1 MFSTGSRGQVGTG
14 TLLVFISVVL
24 VAGATAGVV
33 TNTAGFLQYQS
44 DETSESSTAEVS
56 DRLEVAYS
64 VGVVGSDRSSA
75 ELEELEL
82 IVRPAADA
90 TAIELD
96 NTTVQYQSSGG
107 VTTLVSNS
115 SGDGAGPT
123 FSVEPLQGD
132 AGDGVLSDSSD
143 RAKLTIPLDGETA
156 ALESLRRGEELELTL
171 TTGSGANTRVQHTVP
186 AVAPG
191 DGAVKL

>member
-1 MFSTGSRGQVGTG
+1 MFNTGSRGQIGTG

-44 DETSESSTAEVS
+44 DETSEHSTAEVS
-56 DRLEVAYS
+56 DRLEVAYA
-64 VGVVGSDRSSA
+64 VGVVGSDGSA
-75 ELEELEL
+75 AEIEGLEL
-82 IVRPAADA
+82 IVKPAPDA
-90 TAIELD
+90 TAIELE
-96 NTTVQYQSSGG
+96 NTTVQYRSSAGR
-107 VTTLVSNS
+107 TTLASDSV
-115 SGDGAGPT
+115 GGGTEPT

-132 AGDGVLSDSSD
+132 AADGVLGDPSD

-156 ALESLRRGEELELTL
+156 ALESLRRGEKVQLTL
-171 TTGSGANTRVQHTVP
+171 TTDSGANTQVQHTVP
-186 AVAPG
+186 AVAPD

>member
-44 DETSESSTAEVS
+44 DQTSESSTAEVS
-56 DRLEVAYS
+56 DRLEVAYA
-64 VGVVGSDRSSA
+64 VGVVDGTTA
-75 ELEELEL
+75 ELDGLEL
-82 IVRPAADA
+82 IVKPAADA

-96 NTTVQYQSSGG
+96 NTTVEYRSPEG
-107 VTTLVSNS
+107 VTTLVSNGS
-115 SGDGAGPT
+115 QDATGPT
-123 FSVEPLQGD
+123 FTVEPLQGD
-132 AGDGVLSDSSD
+132 AADGVLSDPSD
-143 RAKLTIPLDGETA
+143 RAKLAIELDGETA
-156 ALESLRRGEELELTL
+156 ALESLRRGEAVELTL
-171 TTGSGANTRVQHTVP
+171 TTDSGADTQVQHTVP
-186 AVAPG
+186 AVAPD

>member
-1 MFSTGSRGQVGTG
+1 MFNTGSRGQIGTG

-44 DETSESSTAEVS
+44 DETSEHSTAEVS
-56 DRLEVAYS
+56 DRLEVAYA
-64 VGVVGSDRSSA
+64 VGVVGSDGSA
-75 ELEELEL
+75 AEIEGLEL
-82 IVRPAADA
+82 IVKPAPDA
-90 TAIELD
+90 TAIELE
-96 NTTVQYQSSGG
+96 NTTVQYRSSAGR
-107 VTTLVSNS
+107 TTLASDSV
-115 SGDGAGPT
+115 GGATEPT

-132 AGDGVLSDSSD
+132 AADGVLGDPSD

-156 ALESLRRGEELELTL
+156 ALESLRRGEKVQLTL
-171 TTGSGANTRVQHTVP
+171 TTDSGANTQVQHTVP
-186 AVAPG
+186 AVAPD

>member
-44 DETSESSTAEVS
+44 DQTSESSTAEVS

-64 VGVVGSDRSSA
+64 VGVVDGASA
-75 ELEELEL
+75 ELDGLEL
-82 IVRPAADA
+82 IVKPAADA

-96 NTTVQYQSSGG
+96 NTTVEYRSPEG
-107 VTTLVSNS
+107 VTTLVSNGS
-115 SGDGAGPT
+115 QDATGPT
-123 FSVEPLQGD
+123 FNVEPLQGD
-132 AGDGVLSDSSD
+132 AADGVLSDPSD
-143 RAKLTIPLDGETA
+143 RAKLAIELDGETA
-156 ALESLRRGEELELTL
+156 ALESLRRGEAVELTL
-171 TTGSGANTRVQHTVP
+171 TTDSGADTQVQHTVP
-186 AVAPG
+186 AVAPD

>member
-1 MFSTGSRGQVGTG
+1 MFNTGSRGQIGTG

-44 DETSESSTAEVS
+44 DETSEHSTAEVS
-56 DRLEVAYS
+56 DRLEVAYA
-64 VGVVGSDRSSA
+64 VGVVGGDGSA
-75 ELEELEL
+75 AEIEGLEL
-82 IVRPAADA
+82 IVKPAPDA
-90 TAIELD
+90 TAIELE
-96 NTTVQYQSSGG
+96 NTTVQYRSSAGR
-107 VTTLVSNS
+107 TTLASDSV
-115 SGDGAGPT
+115 GGATEPT

-132 AGDGVLSDSSD
+132 AADGVLGDPSD

-156 ALESLRRGEELELTL
+156 ALESLRRGEKVQLTL
-171 TTGSGANTRVQHTVP
+171 TTDSGANTQVQHTVP
-186 AVAPG
+186 AVAPD

>member
-44 DETSESSTAEVS
+44 DQTSESSTAEVS

-64 VGVVGSDRSSA
+64 VGVVSDGATA
-75 ELEELEL
+75 ELEGLEL

-96 NTTVQYQSSGG
+96 NTTVQYRSPDG
-107 VTTLVSNS
+107 VTTLVSNGS
-115 SGDGAGPT
+115 QDATGPT

-132 AGDGVLSDSSD
+132 AADGVLSDPSD
-143 RAKLTIPLDGETA
+143 RAKLAIPLDGETA
-156 ALESLRRGEELELTL
+156 ALESLRRGEAVELTL
-171 TTGSGANTRVQHTVP
+171 TTGSGADTQVQHTVP
-186 AVAPG
+186 AVAPD

>member
-44 DETSESSTAEVS
+44 DQTSESSTAEVS

-64 VGVVGSDRSSA
+64 VGVVDGTTA
-75 ELEELEL
+75 ELDGLEL
-82 IVRPAADA
+82 IVKPAADA

-96 NTTVQYQSSGG
+96 NTTVEYRSPEG
-107 VTTLVSNS
+107 VTTLVSNGS
-115 SGDGAGPT
+115 QDATGPT
-123 FSVEPLQGD
+123 FTVEPLQGD
-132 AGDGVLSDSSD
+132 AADGVLSDPSD
-143 RAKLTIPLDGETA
+143 RAKLAIELDGETA
-156 ALESLRRGEELELTL
+156 ALESLRRGEAVELTL
-171 TTGSGANTRVQHTVP
+171 TTDSGADTQVQHTVP
-186 AVAPG
+186 AVAPD

>member
-64 VGVVGSDRSSA
+64 VGVVSDGSSA
-75 ELEELEL
+75 ELEGLEL
-82 IVRPAADA
+82 IVKPASDA

-96 NTTVQYQSSGG
+96 NTTVEYRSPAG
-107 VTTLVSNS
+107 VTTLVSNGS
-115 SGDGAGPT
+115 QDATGPT
-123 FSVEPLQGD
+123 FSVEPIQGD
-132 AGDGVLSDSSD
+132 AADGVLSDPSD
-143 RAKLTIPLDGETA
+143 RAKLAIPLDGETA
-156 ALESLRRGEELELTL
+156 ALQSLRRGEEVQLTL
-171 TTGSGANTRVQHTVP
+171 TTDSGADTQVQHTVP
-186 AVAPG
+186 PVAPD

>member
-1 MFSTGSRGQVGTG
+1 MFSTGSRGQIGTG

-33 TNTAGFLQYQS
+33 TNTAGFLQFQS

-64 VGVVGSDRSSA
+64 VGVVGSDGAAA
-75 ELEELEL
+75 EVEELEL
-82 IVRPAADA
+82 IVKPAPDA

-96 NTTVQYQSSGG
+96 NTTLQYQSPGG
-107 VTTLVSNS
+107 VTTLVSNGS
-115 SGDGAGPT
+115 HDATGPT

-132 AGDGVLSDSSD
+132 AADGVLSDPSD
-143 RAKLTIPLDGETA
+143 RAKLGIPLNGKTA
-156 ALESLRRGEELELTL
+156 ALESLQRGEAVELTL
-171 TTGSGANTRVQHTVP
+171 TTGSGANTQVQHTVP
-186 AVAPG
+186 AVAP
-191 DGAVKL
+191 DDEAVKL

>member
-44 DETSESSTAEVS
+44 DQTSESSTAEVS

-64 VGVVGSDRSSA
+64 VGVVDGASA
-75 ELEELEL
+75 ELDGLEL
-82 IVRPAADA
+82 IVKPAADA

-96 NTTVQYQSSGG
+96 NTTVEYRSPEG
-107 VTTLVSNS
+107 VTTLVSNGS
-115 SGDGAGPT
+115 QDATGPT
-123 FSVEPLQGD
+123 FTVEPLQGD
-132 AGDGVLSDSSD
+132 AADGVLSDPSD
-143 RAKLTIPLDGETA
+143 RAKLAIELDGETA
-156 ALESLRRGEELELTL
+156 ALESLRRGEAVELTL
-171 TTGSGANTRVQHTVP
+171 TTDSGADTQVQHTVP
-186 AVAPG
+186 AVAPD

>member
-44 DETSESSTAEVS
+44 DQTSESSTAEVS

-64 VGVVGSDRSSA
+64 VGVVDGASA
-75 ELEELEL
+75 ELDGLEL
-82 IVRPAADA
+82 IVKPAADA

-96 NTTVQYQSSGG
+96 NTTVEYRSPEG
-107 VTTLVSNS
+107 VTTLVSNGS
-115 SGDGAGPT
+115 QDATGPT
-123 FSVEPLQGD
+123 FTIEPLQGD
-132 AGDGVLSDSSD
+132 AADGVLSDPSD
-143 RAKLTIPLDGETA
+143 RAKLAIELDGETA
-156 ALESLRRGEELELTL
+156 ALESLRRGEAVELTL
-171 TTGSGANTRVQHTVP
+171 TTDSGADTQVQHTVP
-186 AVAPG
+186 AVAPD

>member
-44 DETSESSTAEVS
+44 DQTSESSTAEVS

-64 VGVVGSDRSSA
+64 VGVVDGTTA
-75 ELEELEL
+75 ELDGLEL
-82 IVRPAADA
+82 IVKPAADA

-96 NTTVQYQSSGG
+96 NTTVEYRSPEGG
-107 VTTLVSNS
+107 TTLVSNGS
-115 SGDGAGPT
+115 QDATGPT
-123 FSVEPLQGD
+123 FTVEPLQGD
-132 AGDGVLSDSSD
+132 AADGVLSDPSD
-143 RAKLTIPLDGETA
+143 RAKLAIELDGETA
-156 ALESLRRGEELELTL
+156 ALESLRRGEAVELTL
-171 TTGSGANTRVQHTVP
+171 TTDSGADTQVQHTVP
-186 AVAPG
+186 AVAPD

>member
-44 DETSESSTAEVS
+44 DQTSESSTAEVS

-64 VGVVGSDRSSA
+64 VGVVDGTTA
-75 ELEELEL
+75 ELDGLEL
-82 IVRPAADA
+82 IVKPAADA

-96 NTTVQYQSSGG
+96 NTTVEYRSPEG
-107 VTTLVSNS
+107 VTTLVSNGS
-115 SGDGAGPT
+115 QDATGPT
-123 FSVEPLQGD
+123 FTIEPLQGD
-132 AGDGVLSDSSD
+132 AADGVLSDPSD
-143 RAKLTIPLDGETA
+143 RAKLAIELDGETA
-156 ALESLRRGEELELTL
+156 ALESLRRGEAVELTL
-171 TTGSGANTRVQHTVP
+171 TTDSGADTQVQHTVP
-186 AVAPG
+186 AVAPD

>member
-44 DETSESSTAEVS
+44 DQTSESSTAEVS

-64 VGVVGSDRSSA
+64 VGVVSDGATA
-75 ELEELEL
+75 ELEGLEL
-82 IVRPAADA
+82 IVKPAADA

-96 NTTVQYQSSGG
+96 NTTVQYRSPDG
-107 VTTLVSNS
+107 VTTLVSNGS
-115 SGDGAGPT
+115 RDATGPT

-132 AGDGVLSDSSD
+132 AADGVLSDPSD
-143 RAKLTIPLDGETA
+143 RAKLAIPLDGETA
-156 ALESLRRGEELELTL
+156 ALKSLRRGEAVELTL
-171 TTGSGANTRVQHTVP
+171 TTGSGADTQVQHTVP
-186 AVAPG
+186 AVAPD